1 MGVFV
6 GWVPVASA
14 ATATQAPA
22 LQQAADELVAAGVPG
37 VVVLV
42 RDGHRTTRIASG
54 YGNLAKQT
62 PIRVTDKF
70 RVASLTKTFVA
81 TVVLQLVGERTL
93 ALDDTVERWIPGVFP
108 DGDAI
113 RIRQLLNHTSGIY
126 DAQNDPAIL
135 APYFAGDLTHFTP
148 PLELVQVAAAHEL
161 LFPPGSNWSY
171 SNANYFVVGLIIE
184 AATGNPLG
192 SELRRRIFRP
202 LDLTTRHSRA
212 HRGSPGLTP
221 TVTSSSANRRCRT
234 SRSSA
239 HRSSGPGERS
249 SRPPVTS
256 GGSTGHCCAV
266 ACSAGAS

>member
-93 ALDDTVERWIPGVFP
+93 ALDDTVERWLPGVFP

-113 RIRQLLNHTSGIY
+113 MIRQLLNHTSGIY

-266 ACSAGAS
+266 ACSAGLS